1 MIKKIYDGFKKH
13 SKKIATGAILAGLSI
28 IPFNENLEQKIN
40 NYNPLK
46 PSVAYAQD
54 YESMFSVEEKD
65 ARSRMISDLFNSI
78 WYEHPYAENHLK
90 VIETGID
97 YGSDFFYPE
106 KLMFKMDYESLGFDN
121 RWRRAINY
129 VFNPALQRITEQ
141 TKKEIRNIV
150 NLAKYDWQNLEL
162 PRTLYSRGSA
172 ELITEEMYKS
182 IYFAELDNF
191 PGPINAL
198 PMTIAIYKNLTREY
212 YQDDRP
218 GKSHELKM
226 KLDSIVNTHNY
237 YKKLFDQNPV
247 LDIAMAFCTFL
258 DWEQIGKPD
267 DSYSK
272 RSDKAI
278 TYLNSALDKLLNTDS
293 DWWRYINLTYNEQQ
307 KTEIVYQALEAIN
320 IYVNNA
326 LALGSSDP
334 DCDKYRDFA
343 KNVIF
348 PKYIEILKKFPDVVR
363 KYRYAPRAEWGNLN
377 DFYHPYIVEL
387 SKVFPDVKEIQNEVK
402 CTNDNDVPTKI
413 SQ

>member
-13 SKKIATGAILAGLSI
+13 SKKIATGAMLAGLSI

-90 VIETGID
+90 VIESGID

-162 PRTLYSRGSA
+162 PRTLYSRGSS
-172 ELITEEMYKS
+172 ELIIEEMYKS

-247 LDIAMAFCTFL
+247 LDIAIAFYERYEKETGNHWLIRL
-258 DWEQIGKPD
+258 DNSMPYIK
-267 DSYSK
+267 
-272 RSDKAI
+272 
-278 TYLNSALDKLLNTDS
+278 SALDKLLNTNS

-320 IYVNNA
+320 IYVNNFMN
-326 LALGSSDP
+326 LGVDNEY
-334 DCDKYRDFA
+334 DYKYTKFA

-402 CTNDNDVPTKI
+402 CTNDNDVPTLLER
-413 SQ
+413 